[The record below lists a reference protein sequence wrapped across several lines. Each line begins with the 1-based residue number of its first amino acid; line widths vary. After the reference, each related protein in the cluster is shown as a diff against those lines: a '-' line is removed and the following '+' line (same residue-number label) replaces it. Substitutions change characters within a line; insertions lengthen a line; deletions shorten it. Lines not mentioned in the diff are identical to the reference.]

1 MEDIN
6 FKKFI
11 CYILNCI
18 GATEN
23 NKITVFYVD
32 KDLKKI
38 NYDTGKSKI
47 AFDELKYTYVTG
59 AVGAATDLHDTDDAD
74 ILALYEILNNNAS
87 NIKQY
92 FNIKQVPSYITIDTN
107 KKQLD
112 VSQSI
117 HQAFNLIKMFFNAK
131 KWYFNQYTNNQNQM
145 SYSSIN
151 FKSDKKMFG
160 GFEIKYKD
168 GYKEVDNSTSYD
180 NFLANVLKDFIYMV
194 SGQTNEIK
202 NFDVITLYV
211 LSKINYYLAKKY
223 AILSINN
230 KPEDFYDTL
239 NEYNQIVAYDNSFFK
254 NFTYYKNVTDK
265 DITNYPRYYQKEILE
280 LLKTGTPTDKD
291 DDIKSYVLTI
301 NNLIS
306 LKINDDATAKK
317 QTIQNCI
324 TYKQIFD
331 IYNSILQSNSN
342 FGEKYN
348 TLNSF
353 FTNVVDLIS
362 KIKKAVD
369 DDITST
375 DGKGIKETV
384 QNTINANVLNSI
396 IDKTAI
402 NTAVT
407 DVKDTDTDVGDIKR
421 KIKEKINSI
430 AINIKDKYAIID
442 EMLDI
447 INKQCIAKLFKTI
460 KTYIKK
466 NSNNTFSSIYQSPTI
481 SYSLTPMNI
490 RPLIAKRATETD
502 LSNYAAQIASDSFL
516 NSNKLPALPEVTT
529 LGAPG
534 LIGLMKGGS
543 TNINNSSNV
552 YRTIFNSILKTL
564 NSKKIRLNERDRE
577 KVDKSLNDLEQTEQY
592 LKSTLSDY
600 AKYASATEDRK
611 KIISYDE
618 IHKFVTDYENKLR
631 EYNKNS
637 AHMLKFI
644 GKLTRYLVIK

>member
-18 GATEN
+18 GATE
-23 NKITVFYVD
+23 KITVFYVD
-32 KDLKKI
+32 NKLKKLAYDGDNSTVKYDDLKC
-38 NYDTGKSKI
+38 
-47 AFDELKYTYVTG
+47 FYTTTD
-59 AVGAATDLHDTDDAD
+59 AHANATDFNNGD
-74 ILALYEILNNNAS
+74 ILYNILNDNTITS

-92 FNIKQVPSYITIDTN
+92 FNIKQVPSYITKGAN
-107 KKQLD
+107 QLD

-117 HQAFNLIKMFFNAK
+117 HQAFNLIKMFFDAK

-194 SGQTNEIK
+194 SGQTNQIK

-239 NEYNQIVAYDNSFFK
+239 NEYNQIVAYDNSFFN

-280 LLKTGTPTDKD
+280 LLKAGTPTDKD
-291 DDIKSYVLTI
+291 DDINSYVLTI

-306 LKINDDATAKK
+306 LKINDNDIAKK
-317 QTIQNCI
+317 QTIQKCI
-324 TYKQIFD
+324 TYKRIFD

-353 FTNVVDLIS
+353 FTNVVDLIN
-362 KIKKAVD
+362 KIKTAVD
-369 DDITST
+369 SDST
-375 DGKGIKETV
+375 QNMTTNAGKTIKDTA
-384 QNTINANVLNSI
+384 QNTINISVFKDV
-396 IDKTAI
+396 IDNTII
-402 NTAVT
+402 NTVST
-407 DVKDTDTDVGDIKR
+407 VNDTDTDVNEIKR
-421 KIKEKINSI
+421 KIKENINSI
-430 AINIKDKYAIID
+430 VINITDIYAFIN

-466 NSNNTFSSIYQSPTI
+466 NSNNTLSSIYQSPTI

-534 LIGLMKGGS
+534 LIGLMEGGS

-564 NSKKIRLNERDRE
+564 NSKKIRLNDKDRK
-577 KVDKSLNDLEQTEQY
+577 KVDDNLDNLERTEQY

-611 KIISYDE
+611 KMISYDE
-618 IHKFVTDYENKLR
+618 IHKFVTEYENKLR
-631 EYNKNS
+631 EYNQNS

-644 GKLTRYLVIK
+644 GKLTRYLIIK

>member
-38 NYDTGKSKI
+38 NYDTNNSQI

-59 AVGAATDLHDTDDAD
+59 AIGADNLHATDDAD
-74 ILALYEILNNNAS
+74 ILALYAILIDNTS

-92 FNIKQVPSYITIDTN
+92 FNIKQVPSYITIKSN

-117 HQAFNLIKMFFNAK
+117 HQAFNLIKMFFDAK

-151 FKSDKKMFG
+151 FRSDKKMFG
-160 GFEIKYKD
+160 GFEIKYKNGD
-168 GYKEVDNSTSYD
+168 KEVDDSTSYD
-180 NFLANVLKDFIYMV
+180 KFLANVLRDFIYMV
-194 SGQTNEIK
+194 SGQTNQIK

-239 NEYNQIVAYDNSFFK
+239 NKYNQIVAYDNSFFD

-280 LLKTGTPTDKD
+280 LLKAGKSTEEEDDYKSFFMVIKKTEITNSKMSVTEIMQYLFYITTYKMLYQNNTEYVKYFDSFNTFCINLNKLIQKIKEDVNNKTLTTGQDVRKAAQNAVDSDTEFKTIIVHD
-291 DDIKSYVLTI
+291 DTADDVFKKQCEADGDDAKFTES
-301 NNLIS
+301 NRQ
-306 LKINDDATAKK
+306 KINDNINK
-317 QTIQNCI
+317 II
-324 TYKQIFD
+324 VD
-331 IYNSILQSNSN
+331 IASHQSN
-342 FGEKYN
+342 
-348 TLNSF
+348 LNNIIKF
-353 FTNVVDLIS
+353 INENNIS
-362 KIKKAVD
+362 CIFKALK
-369 DDITST
+369 S
-375 DGKGIKETV
+375 
-384 QNTINANVLNSI
+384 
-396 IDKTAI
+396 
-402 NTAVT
+402 
-407 DVKDTDTDVGDIKR
+407 
-421 KIKEKINSI
+421 
-430 AINIKDKYAIID
+430 
-442 EMLDI
+442 
-447 INKQCIAKLFKTI
+447 
-460 KTYIKK
+460 YIKK
-466 NSNNTFSSIYQSPTI
+466 NSNNTFSSLYQSPTI

-534 LIGLMKGGS
+534 LIGLMEGGS

-564 NSKKIRLNERDRE
+564 NSKKIRLNESDRK
-577 KVDKSLNDLEQTEQY
+577 KVDDNLNELERTEQY

-600 AKYASATEDRK
+600 AKYASATEDRR
-611 KIISYDE
+611 KIISYE
-618 IHKFVTDYENKLR
+618 EVHKFVNEYENKLR